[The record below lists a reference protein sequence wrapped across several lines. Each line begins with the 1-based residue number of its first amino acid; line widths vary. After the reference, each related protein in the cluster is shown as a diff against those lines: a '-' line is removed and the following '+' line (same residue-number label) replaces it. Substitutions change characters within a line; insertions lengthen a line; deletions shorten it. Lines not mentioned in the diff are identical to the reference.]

1 MTLITV
7 ALHVYMYAFGI
18 CRAVRVGGADEGLC
32 VTQDEST
39 HCFATTQ
46 ERYILYIYVTNLMSP
61 TRFSRC
67 MHAYVKQLAGGGGKV
82 RITCYCDITHA
93 M

>member
-1 MTLITV
+1 MYTCMLLAFVELSELEELMKDCVLRRTKVLI
-7 ALHVYMYAFGI
+7 ASQLPKKGAF
-18 CRAVRVGGADEGLC
+18 C
-32 VTQDEST
+32 T
-39 HCFATTQ
+39 
-46 ERYILYIYVTNLMSP
+46 YVTNLMSP